1 MSTWPQMQREHE
13 QGVSDARREQQAAL
27 NDYIRDHGS
36 RIRSQEQVDAEVTVR
51 DFDQKIEQV
60 GLDQGSRG
68 GGHDQGGHAP
78 PAKPTMSDMLR
89 RMRNGGD

>member
-68 GGHDQGGHAP
+68 GGHDQGAHAP